1 MSSVNNVTGILLVV
15 FSMAGFTVEDMF
27 IKRLSAD
34 LPTGQILLI
43 LGIGSSLVFACLALA
58 KGHSLTHRA
67 AWAPLPLLRAA
78 SEAVAAM
85 AFASALALV
94 EISTV
99 AAVFQAMPLA
109 ITMGAALFL
118 GEQVGWRRWSAIALG
133 FLGVLLI
140 IRPGLE
146 GFDPNTLLVL
156 IAVFAVALRDL
167 ITRRIDAAVSSFVV
181 SFQGFASLIIAAPLM
196 LAFSP
201 AKLAP
206 LNAGHGLQIAGA
218 VLFGVMGYWGIVTA
232 MRIGEAS
239 VVAPYRYT
247 RLLFSILVGVLVF
260 GERPDL
266 LTLTGATLIIGTG
279 LYTFLR
285 ERALARPA
293 PTLSPDFP
301 QD

>member
-1 MSSVNNVTGILLVV
+1 MSSKNNLSGILLVILA
-15 FSMAGFTVEDMF
+15 MASFTLEDMF
-27 IKRLSAD
+27 IKQLSAT

-43 LGIGSSLVFACLALA
+43 LGAGSALVFALIATIR
-58 KGHSLTHRA
+58 GESLLQRA
-67 AWAPLPLLRAA
+67 AWRPLPVLRAV

-94 EISTV
+94 DISTV
-99 AAVFQAMPLA
+99 AAVFQTMPLA
-109 ITMGAALFL
+109 VTMGAALFL

-133 FLGVLLI
+133 FAGVLLI

-156 IAVFAVALRDL
+156 IAVAAVAFRDL
-167 ITRRIDAAVSSFVV
+167 ATRRIDASISSFVV
-181 SFQGFASLIIAAPLM
+181 SFQGFASLLIAGPLM
-196 LAFSP
+196 LAFTP
-201 AKLAP
+201 GGAAPVAP
-206 LNAGHGLQIAGA
+206 LHVAGIAGA
-218 VLFGVMGYWGIVTA
+218 VLFGVIGYWGIVTA

-247 RLLFSILVGVLVF
+247 RLLFSILVGILVF
-260 GERPDL
+260 GERPDT
-266 LTLTGATLIIGTG
+266 LTLLGASLIIGTG

-285 ERALARPA
+285 ERALARPSPA
-293 PTLSPDFP
+293 LSPDFP